1 MYNYTSYEDDYNY
14 PAVEYR
20 YTSYNKNNY
29 EIFPWLIF
37 ILIPTVVTGLWVCSC
52 YCCYKRGIRQG
63 QKLNQENDQQEETAQ
78 YQSQNIEFPNQE
90 NAYETPCQPT
100 NTCETSQKQELELA
114 AYEEIKE
121 NRFKW
126 LQYQN
131 IGEDVY
137 LTPVTQQ
144 KPLPSGN

>member
-1 MYNYTSYEDDYNY
+1 MSGLTEI
-14 PAVEYR
+14 
-20 YTSYNKNNY
+20 KNVFKKVFFKFSVFFVFLKY
-29 EIFPWLIF
+29 ISSQVMFLIISVWL
-37 ILIPTVVTGLWVCSC
+37 
-52 YCCYKRGIRQG
+52 RGIKQG

-78 YQSQNIEFPNQE
+78 SQSQNIEFPNQE
-90 NAYETPCQPT
+90 NAYETPFQPT
-100 NTCETSQKQELELA
+100 NTCETLQKQELELA

>member
-1 MYNYTSYEDDYNY
+1 MSGLTEI
-14 PAVEYR
+14 
-20 YTSYNKNNY
+20 KNVFKKVFFFKFSVFFVFLKY
-29 EIFPWLIF
+29 ISSQVMFLIISVWL
-37 ILIPTVVTGLWVCSC
+37 
-52 YCCYKRGIRQG
+52 RGIKQG

-78 YQSQNIEFPNQE
+78 YQSQNIEFPKQE

-100 NTCETSQKQELELA
+100 NTCETLQKQELELA

>member
-1 MYNYTSYEDDYNY
+1 MSGLTEIKNVSKNFFFQIFSLFCVFFSSYVFDIS
-14 PAVEYR
+14 V
-20 YTSYNKNNY
+20 
-29 EIFPWLIF
+29 WL
-37 ILIPTVVTGLWVCSC
+37 
-52 YCCYKRGIRQG
+52 RGIRQG

-100 NTCETSQKQELELA
+100 NTCETSQKQGLELA